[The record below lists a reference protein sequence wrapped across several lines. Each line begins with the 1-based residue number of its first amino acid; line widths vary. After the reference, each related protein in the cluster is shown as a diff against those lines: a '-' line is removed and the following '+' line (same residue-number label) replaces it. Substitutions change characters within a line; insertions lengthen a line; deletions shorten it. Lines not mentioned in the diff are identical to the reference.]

1 MRSSVPVPEPNGGDP
16 ARQRATLEQRGYL
29 LLGPRDAPDELIKG
43 LGRLGQPVLLQPTER
58 DRARRWSLSGT
69 FGQDVFPWHTDGA
82 ISSRPPRWLVL
93 RPLRLSEPTAT
104 ELLSPSI
111 DLRHRLGRT
120 VLLAKDRAG
129 RARYLPALMAT
140 KAGYR
145 LRWDPRT
152 CRSRST
158 AVAQDVA
165 LAMPSS
171 IVIWEL
177 GITLVIDNYK
187 LLHRRPAVS
196 AASQRV
202 LERTY
207 VWSP

>member
-1 MRSSVPVPEPNGGDP
+1 VLATSVGDLV
-16 ARQRATLEQRGYL
+16 RQHAALEHHGYL
-29 LLGPRDAPDELIKG
+29 LLGPRDAPDQLIKR
-43 LGRLGQPVLLQPTER
+43 LGRLGQPMLLRPTER
-58 DRARRWSLSGT
+58 DRARSWSLSGT
-69 FGQDVFPWHTDGA
+69 FGQDAFPWHTDGA
-82 ISSRPPRWLVL
+82 ISSCPPRWLVL
-93 RPLRLSEPTAT
+93 RPVRLSEPTAT
-104 ELLSPSI
+104 ELLDPSD
-111 DLRHRLGRT
+111 DLRERLGRT

-129 RARYLPALMAT
+129 RARYLPALMLM

-165 LAMPSS
+165 RAMPTS
-171 IVIWEL
+171 VVAWDF

-207 VWSP
+207 IWSP